1 MRKVELL
8 VTLCLSA
15 FRSGYVNHGRTSRG
29 IEPEYLTKSN
39 PPILDSLSNDSKRS
53 SSKWSRY
60 MAERPKA
67 TSLPVTQLRWI
78 TSVTGS
84 LIPLLLLNYCNK
96 IRVKYRVSHT
106 SPIGAQFRC
115 SPTFPAGWPDLDPH
129 AADRR
134 CSPVSECTQNTLLRF
149 LLDEECRTSGRL
161 VPKCLQGQGMSVMVE
176 HHVNWTWYLANLY
189 LTAWATIPNETGQN
203 EAGTWLSVLK
213 PHPFQW
219 PSFVGSGS
227 GHWKPD
233 PPALVE
239 LL

>member
-1 MRKVELL
+1 MHFSC
-8 VTLCLSA
+8 TYTHCLGLANEES
-15 FRSGYVNHGRTSRG
+15 RTSGHLMPKCLQVRVCQSWSNITW

-134 CSPVSECTQNTLLRF
+134 CSQVSECTQNTLLRF
-149 LLDEECRTSGRL
+149 LLDEESRTSGRL
-161 VPKCLQGQGMSVMVE
+161 VPKCLQVRVCQSWS
-176 HHVNWTWYLANLY
+176 NIT
-189 LTAWATIPNETGQN
+189 
-203 EAGTWLSVLK
+203 
-213 PHPFQW
+213 
-219 PSFVGSGS
+219 
-227 GHWKPD
+227 
-233 PPALVE
+233 
-239 LL
+239 